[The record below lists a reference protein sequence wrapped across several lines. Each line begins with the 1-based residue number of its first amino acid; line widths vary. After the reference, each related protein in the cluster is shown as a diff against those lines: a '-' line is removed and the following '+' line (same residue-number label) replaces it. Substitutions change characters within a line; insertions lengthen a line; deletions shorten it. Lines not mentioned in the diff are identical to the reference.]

1 MLILINVFHIFQRFE
16 LPRQLSIKE
25 IRTQEAVVV
34 KYTFGKPRTSADWVR
49 GVLIVFWRILDI
61 SYVTV
66 IFSLIAAHL
75 KKKTILIINDSSCRG
90 HFWLYAHVHLD
101 NKILSLVIHADMK
114 VAACALQIFFDF
126 FSAMVAAFMTLL
138 NHRGKPFTVYINYL
152 RLSFNK
158 LIN

>member
-1 MLILINVFHIFQRFE
+1 MFFTYSKDLSFRANFPSRKFE
-16 LPRQLSIKE
+16 HRKRLLWNTHSANLEPRQIESGVSWLCFGAIK
-25 IRTQEAVVV
+25 T
-34 KYTFGKPRTSADWVR
+34 
-49 GVLIVFWRILDI
+49 
-61 SYVTV
+61 SYVTF
-66 IFSLIAAHL
+66 IFSLIAVHL
-75 KKKTILIINDSSCRG
+75 KKKTNLINDSSCRG

-158 LIN
+158 LIY